1 MRKKLIGVS
10 LIIILLAV
18 AAYGTWAYFT
28 AEARTTNVITT
39 GTIDITLNE
48 TTTDADGNSVAF
60 PKEGISGVMPGQ
72 SVDKLVTV
80 VNEGTGE
87 SWIRVGVSS
96 RIDAADG
103 TELPLELTNGED
115 VLSFDINEEKWTDG
129 EDGYYYYAD
138 PVDPGDVTEQLFSQV
153 TFNKLMGNEYQNCTA
168 YVDVAAQAVQVKHN
182 GETVFD
188 AAGWPA
194 N

>member
-1 MRKKLIGVS
+1 
-10 LIIILLAV
+10 
-18 AAYGTWAYFT
+18 
-28 AEARTTNVITT
+28 
-39 GTIDITLNE
+39 
-48 TTTDADGNSVAF
+48 
-60 PKEGISGVMPGQ
+60 MPGQ

-115 VLSFDINEEKWTDG
+115 VLSFDINVEKWTDGEDVLSFDNNEEKWTDG